1 MREAIVRSIPV
12 NRLVAWLVDW
22 LVILVWVAIVAAV
35 GAPLY
40 FAGITAPLTPGALN
54 LVALVTLALPGTVAF
69 AALESSSREA
79 SLGKRARH
87 LRVVDSTTGQRVT
100 FRRALVRNAL
110 KIGVP
115 WSIGHAAAYGIVI
128 SSSTGAV
135 PAGVVVVTALVYALP
150 LLYVLCL
157 FIGSGRTPYD
167 RLSGTMVKRQ

>member
-22 LVILVWVAIVAAV
+22 LVIVVWVAIVAAV
-35 GAPLY
+35 GVPL
-40 FAGITAPLTPGALN
+40 FLADITAPLTPIALN
-54 LVALVTLALPGTVAF
+54 LVAFVTLALPVTVAF

-79 SLGKRARH
+79 SLGKRARR
-87 LRVVDSTTGQRVT
+87 LRVVDSTTGLRVT
-100 FRRALVRNAL
+100 FWRALVRNTL
-110 KIGVP
+110 KIAVP
-115 WSIGHAAAYGIVI
+115 WSIGHAAAYGFVV

-135 PAGVVVVTALVYALP
+135 PAGVVVVTALAYALP
-150 LLYVLCL
+150 LLYVLYL